1 MLRACETW
9 SPEAFPGIVVL
20 ANGQVP
26 VLEGERVAGAVGRL
40 LMRFRVDPTARIRM
54 TGPNCDSGPILVQVN
69 AQPAGTPI
77 RVQTLTYGRG
87 DALPVL
93 VRLERQLWTVRE
105 ARSPRP
111 WPDPTRPPLDAPGPG
126 ILMCR
131 KTVALQTAEPLTAAV
146 VMDAMDYDVHLFT
159 DADTGDDA
167 IVYRAQPSGLRL
179 ARQHCVHPPR
189 TAAVAAATPVP
200 LITCPRPA
208 PVLTEHEAADRVR
221 EHGLPFLF
229 YTDLDT
235 GRGHLTYRR
244 YDSGLGLITPA
255 FDAGAVRS

>member
-1 MLRACETW
+1 MLRAREAW
-9 SPEAFPGIVVL
+9 SPEAFPGIEVL
-20 ANGQVP
+20 ANGRVP

-40 LMRFRVDPTARIRM
+40 LMRYRLDRSARIRM
-54 TGPNCDSGPILVQVN
+54 TGPNCDTGPILVQVN
-69 AQPAGTPI
+69 TQPAGTSI
-77 RVQTLTYGRG
+77 RVQTLTHGRG

-93 VRLERQLWTVRE
+93 VRLERQLRTVRK
-105 ARSPRP
+105 AWSPRP

-126 ILMCR
+126 ILLRR
-131 KTVALQTAEPLTAAV
+131 KTVAVQAIDPLTAAV
-146 VMDAMDYDVHLFT
+146 VMDVMDYDVHLFT
-159 DADTGDDA
+159 DVETGEDA

-189 TAAVAAATPVP
+189 TAVVAAATPVP

-221 EHGLPFLF
+221 EHGLPFAF
-229 YTDLDT
+229 YTDFDT
-235 GRGHLTYRR
+235 GRGHLVYRR

-255 FDAGAVRS
+255 YAAPAVPL